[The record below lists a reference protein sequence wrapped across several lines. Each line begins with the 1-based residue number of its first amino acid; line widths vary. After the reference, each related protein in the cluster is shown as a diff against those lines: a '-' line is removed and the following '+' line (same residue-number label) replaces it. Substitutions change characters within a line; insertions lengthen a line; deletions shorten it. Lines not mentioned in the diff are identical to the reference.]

1 MRPQRVGACRIAAS
15 NVGVFINIVGPWVY
29 MMVLGLWVVVFGLQF
44 EVSSVRCLVSHRK
57 FRELGFT

>member
-1 MRPQRVGACRIAAS
+1 
-15 NVGVFINIVGPWVY
+15 